1 MGLALGIICAFSLSM
16 RNTMLP
22 PVMML
27 DTDTLRMLLSVPVT
41 SVAPSLANLVTM
53 LCDESITQP
62 APRTQTLG
70 SELET
75 VRP

>member
-1 MGLALGIICAFSLSM
+1 M

-27 DTDTLRMLLSVPVT
+27 DTDSLRMLLSVPVT
-41 SVAPSLANLVTM
+41 SVAPSLANLVT
-53 LCDESITQP
+53 LLTEESVVDHC
-62 APRTQTLG
+62 PRVQVQA
-70 SELET
+70 SELAT